1 MKFDDPVHGFG
12 AAVVGSAGG
21 EVGQERPAPF
31 AQGPSEAG
39 DFGDRAGVEGR
50 EDLLGPSLPL
60 GEISCPV
67 GRSEVLGAAPGDVDR
82 LVGLVGLDR
91 GGEAVQLLVGEV
103 GTAARMGDI

>member
-12 AAVVGSAGG
+12 AAVVCSAGG

-50 EDLLGPSLPL
+50 EDLLGPRATF
-60 GEISCPV
+60 G
-67 GRSEVLGAAPGDVDR
+67 EVLGAVGGSQVLGAASSDVD
-82 LVGLVGLDR
+82 GLVGWVGLDG
-91 GGEAVQLLVGEV
+91 GGETVELLVGEV
-103 GTAARMGDI
+103 LGPGT

>member
-1 MKFDDPVHGFG
+1 M
-12 AAVVGSAGG
+12 GG
-21 EVGQERPAPF
+21 EVGEERCGPA
-31 AQGPSEAG
+31 AEGPAESG
-39 DFGDRAGVEGR
+39 DLGDRAGVEGR